1 MKIDKNKIK
10 KILIIKPHA
19 IGDVVLSTPVIEN
32 LRYHF
37 PEAVINFL
45 TQKYCRDVL
54 IGNPFLDRVLTYDLE
69 YDSGYFIIEK
79 IRKQKYDL
87 VVDLFGNPRTALITF
102 TSGAKYKSG
111 YRFRMRAY
119 AYNIKITPRS
129 GEVHN
134 IDFNLDS
141 IRALGL
147 DIISTQTRFYISPV
161 HEEFADDYFI
171 KKGLDERKTIAVN
184 PCGTWE
190 TKVWYPEK
198 YTGLINDLTKN
209 GYNVLLFWGNES
221 ERKHAEKIL
230 IAASGK
236 VFLIPEI
243 GLKYMGALLKK
254 CRILITNDTG
264 PMHIAS
270 ALGVNIAAIFG
281 PTNSKL
287 QGPVNKN
294 SIVIKNDKLT
304 CLGCNLT
311 KISDCPNQ
319 HKCMGELSVD
329 HVLERVM
336 ELLNN

>member
-1 MKIDKNKIK
+1 
-10 KILIIKPHA
+10 
-19 IGDVVLSTPVIEN
+19 
-32 LRYHF
+32 
-37 PEAVINFL
+37 
-45 TQKYCRDVL
+45 
-54 IGNPFLDRVLTYDLE
+54 VLTYDLE

-102 TSGAKYKSG
+102 TSGARYKIG
-111 YRFRMRAY
+111 YRFRMRSY

-129 GEVHN
+129 GEIHN
-134 IDFNLDS
+134 LEFNLDS
-141 IRALGL
+141 IRTLGL
-147 DIISTQTRFYISPV
+147 EIISTQTRFYINPV
-161 HEEFADDYFI
+161 HQEFADDYFI
-171 KKGLDERKTIAVN
+171 KKGLDELSTIAVN

-198 YTGLINDLTKN
+198 YTVLINDLTKN
-209 GYNVLLFWGNES
+209 GYKVLLFWGNES
-221 ERKHAEKIL
+221 ERKYAEKIL
-230 IAASGK
+230 DTASGK
-236 VFLIPEI
+236 VFLIPET

-294 SIVIKNDKLT
+294 SIVIKIDKLT

-319 HKCMGELSVD
+319 HKCMRELSID
-329 HVLERVM
+329 HVFERVM
-336 ELLNN
+336 ELLNIN